1 MNELRMYVEHLFEGK
16 VLTPENIELK
26 EEIYGNLVAR
36 YEDLLSEGVP
46 EADALRRTKESIT
59 SVDDVLAGRDAE
71 AMAGNAGN
79 GAEGPGMSAS
89 GAESVKASGEAFVPQ
104 ESGAEDGSTCA
115 SGSSECGHHQ
125 DTAEVVRPL
134 DADERVAGNVQDA
147 ADAGKG
153 PHAHQTPGAPVPP
166 TSNGNGAQD
175 VGIAART
182 RKLWPWGCVGAVAF
196 VIALGIIGAL
206 MFGVTGLVDTWD
218 DLDDSIEDVDVA
230 PAPDSIDA
238 SKDESQS
245 ANVDESR
252 SRVNDEIRVDEQGQV
267 WIDGELG
274 DELARDVINAGY
286 GDVAPYANTDLSDA
300 KAVEALVGVLPMG
313 EYASGIDVTKGVDVL
328 SLAYR
333 ELPEALDG
341 DSVDAAL
348 AYDVTALFCAMPL
361 VNEIQITVTE
371 RDDPLDESYYVF
383 SRDTVQ
389 NCYGVRLD
397 DALINETG
405 WTQLKEDSLYRRK
418 FIDHMLDAAEREWD

>member
-79 GAEGPGMSAS
+79 GAEGLGTSAS
-89 GAESVKASGEAFVPQ
+89 EAESVKASGEAFVPR
-104 ESGAEDGSTCA
+104 EPG
-115 SGSSECGHHQ
+115 
-125 DTAEVVRPL
+125 AEVVRPL
-134 DADERVAGNVQDA
+134 DADERAVGSVQDV
-147 ADAGKG
+147 ADTGKG
-153 PHAHQTPGAPVPP
+153 AHADQTPGAPVPP
-166 TSNGNGAQD
+166 ISNGNGAQD

-238 SKDESQS
+238 SKGESQS

-274 DELARDVINAGY
+274 DELAKDVVNAGY

-300 KAVEALVGVLPMG
+300 KAVEALIGVLPMG
-313 EYASGIDVTKGVDVL
+313 EYASGVDVTKGVDVL